1 MGRFLV
7 IYFNILHFVSFVIV
21 TFTNSPYFNILKIDF
36 NAIGLI

>member
-7 IYFNILHFVSFVIV
+7 IYFNILHFVSFVTV
-21 TFTNSPYFNILKIDF
+21 TFTKSLYFNILNVDF